1 MNTRAV
7 KAAGLGASLCFAA
20 VGTIF
25 LLSPDAVLRLMNRLG
40 RGFGMAEAPLSGAGF
55 YLALAAGYMAV
66 VTILGW
72 RIFRAPANPAY
83 PLLLAQAK
91 GASAL
96 FSLGLFAFHAPQF
109 VFLANGLVDGSLAIG
124 ALLIYRSVR
133 RRALE
138 APRCDC
144 DCG

>member
-1 MNTRAV
+1 MNTSAV
-7 KAAGLGASLCFAA
+7 KGAGLGASLCFAA

-25 LLSPDAVLRLMNRLG
+25 LVSPDAVLRLMNGLG
-40 RGFGMAEAPLSGAGF
+40 RGFGLAEAPLAGAGF

-66 VTILGW
+66 VTILGC
-72 RIFRAPANPAY
+72 RIFRCPADPAY

-109 VFLANGLVDGSLAIG
+109 VFLANGLVDGALALG
-124 ALLIYRSVR
+124 AYALYRSVR
-133 RRALE
+133 KRALE
-138 APRCDC
+138 ASRCDC